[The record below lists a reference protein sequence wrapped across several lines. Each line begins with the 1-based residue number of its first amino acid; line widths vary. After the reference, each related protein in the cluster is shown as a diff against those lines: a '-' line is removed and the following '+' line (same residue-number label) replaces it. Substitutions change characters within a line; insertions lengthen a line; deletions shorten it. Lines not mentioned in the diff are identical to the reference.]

1 MFLKFHIQ
9 LGLDNSTTIESLDNK
24 HRDDNDKFN
33 VGKRQNWEQV
43 FGNEPLL
50 WFFPFSTGG
59 GGPEGDGL
67 T

>member
-33 VGKRQNWEQV
+33 VGKRQNSEQV

-50 WFFPFSTGG
+50 
-59 GGPEGDGL
+59 
-67 T
+67 